1 MFAWPWG
8 RRVRNLRRYREVL
21 QVFLRHGFDNAIQ
34 QLGLEPLVALP
45 RRILGARR
53 EEVPLPTAAEHFRLA
68 LEELGPTFVKLGQV
82 LSTRPDLLP
91 PEFIAELSKLQDR
104 VPPFPFPLARAQVE
118 ASLGKPLEE
127 VFAEFAEEPLAAA
140 SLGQVHAARLR
151 DGTEVVVKVQRP
163 DIEEVISVDLDILYD
178 VAQLAEERTPLGE
191 LYPLREMAEDFAATL
206 RAEMDYRR
214 EGRNADRFR
223 ENFRGVETV
232 YIPRVYWE
240 HTTGRVLTLERL
252 RGIRI
257 DDLEGMREAGID
269 PRRVALHS
277 TQLVLKE
284 VFEDGF
290 FHADPHAGNFFVLP
304 GEVIGAMD
312 FGMVGRLD
320 RETKESLLR
329 LFIAAVQFDV
339 AAIVQELDRMGVIG
353 PGVDRAW
360 LRRDL
365 TRVLDRFYGL
375 PLAEMRV
382 QPVMESVLP
391 VAFRH
396 RLRLPG
402 NLWLLGKSLVM
413 MEGLGQKLYPDMDV
427 FAVARPYVQASLR
440 QMASPS
446 AVARRAA
453 GWAQDWASLLAAVPE
468 KVPQLLD
475 QAQRGEME
483 LGVRIQG
490 LEDALA
496 RLDRLVHR
504 LGTAILIAAFILGL
518 AWLIPPFYPG
528 AWKEWGVLVP
538 LSGFLF
544 ASFLGLWWAWVYWR
558 SGRKRRR

>member
-1 MFAWPWG
+1 MYAWPWG
-8 RRVRNLRRYREVL
+8 RRVRNIRRYREVL
-21 QVFLRHGFDNAIQ
+21 RVFLRHGFANTIQ
-34 QLGLEPLVALP
+34 QLGLGPLVSLP
-45 RRILGARR
+45 RRILGRGR
-53 EEVPLPTAAEHFRLA
+53 EEMPPPTMAEHFRLA

-91 PEFIAELSKLQDR
+91 PEFITELSKLQDQ
-104 VPPFPFPLARAQVE
+104 VPPFPFPQARAQVE
-118 ASLGKPLEE
+118 SSLGKPLEAI
-127 VFAEFAEEPLAAA
+127 FAEFAEEPLAAA
-140 SLGQVHAARLR
+140 SLGQVHAARLK

-163 DIEEVISVDLDILYD
+163 DIEEIISVDLDILYD

-223 ENFRGVETV
+223 ENFRDVETV
-232 YIPRVYWE
+232 YIPRVYWDY
-240 HTTGRVLTLERL
+240 TTGRVLTLERL

-269 PRRVALHS
+269 PKRVALHS

-320 RETKESLLR
+320 RDTKESLLR

-339 AAIVQELDRMGVIG
+339 ASLVEELDRMGVIG

-365 TRVLDRFYGL
+365 TRILDRFYGV
-375 PLAEMRV
+375 PLSEMRV
-382 QPVMESVLP
+382 QPVMESILP

-396 RLRLPG
+396 RLRLPS
-402 NLWLLGKSLVM
+402 NLWLLGKSIVM
-413 MEGLGQKLYPDMDV
+413 MEGLGQRLYPDMDV
-427 FAVARPYVQASLR
+427 FAVARPYVQESLR

-446 AVARRAA
+446 AMARRTVE
-453 GWAQDWASLLAAVPE
+453 WAQDWASLLASIPE
-468 KVPQLLD
+468 RVPQLLD

-483 LGVRIQG
+483 LGIRIDG
-490 LEDALA
+490 LDEILA
-496 RLDRLVHR
+496 RLDRLVNR

-528 AWKEWGVLVP
+528 GWRQWGVLVP
-538 LSGFLF
+538 LAGFVV
-544 ASFLGLWWAWVYWR
+544 ASFLGLWWAWACWR
-558 SGRKRRR
+558 SGRGRRR

>member
-34 QLGLEPLVALP
+34 QLGLGPLVALP

-178 VAQLAEERTPLGE
+178 VAQLAEERTRVGE

-446 AVARRAA
+446 AMARRAA
-453 GWAQDWASLLAAVPE
+453 GWAQDWASLLASVPE

>member
-1 MFAWPWG
+1 MIAWPLG

-21 QVFLRHGFDNAIQ
+21 RVFLRHGFDNAIQ
-34 QLGLEPLVALP
+34 QLGLGPLVALP
-45 RRILGARR
+45 RRVLGPGR
-53 EEVPLPTAAEHFRLA
+53 EEMPLPTAAEHFRLA

-91 PEFIAELSKLQDR
+91 PEFIAELTKLQDR
-104 VPPFPFPLARAQVE
+104 VPPFPFLLARAQVE

-127 VFAEFAEEPLAAA
+127 VFAEFVEEPLAAA

-178 VAQLAEERTPLGE
+178 VAQLTEERTPLGE
-191 LYPLREMAEDFAATL
+191 FYPLREMAEDFAATL
-206 RAEMDYRR
+206 RSEMDYRR

-257 DDLEGMREAGID
+257 DDVKAMEEAGID

-277 TQLVLKE
+277 TELVLKE

-304 GEVIGAMD
+304 DEVIGAMD

-320 RETKESLLR
+320 RETKDSLLR
-329 LFIAAVQFDV
+329 LFIAAVQFDITAV
-339 AAIVQELDRMGVIG
+339 VQELDRMGVIG
-353 PGVDRAW
+353 PGVDRGW

-365 TRVLDRFYGL
+365 TRVLDRFYGV
-375 PLAEMRV
+375 PLSEMRV
-382 QPVMESVLP
+382 QPIMESVLP

-402 NLWLLGKSLVM
+402 NLWLLGKSLAM
-413 MEGLGQKLYPDMDV
+413 MEGLGQRLYPDMDV

-440 QMASPS
+440 QMTSPS
-446 AVARRAA
+446 AMARRAVD
-453 GWAQDWASLLAAVPE
+453 WAQEWASLLTVVPE

-496 RLDRLVHR
+496 RLDHLVHR
-504 LGTAILIAAFILGL
+504 LGTAILIAAFVLGL
-518 AWLIPPFYPG
+518 AWLIPPFYPE
-528 AWKEWGVLVP
+528 AWRHWGVLVP
-538 LSGFLF
+538 LAGLLG
-544 ASFLGLWWAWVYWR
+544 ALLLGLWWAWVQWR

>member
-1 MFAWPWG
+1 MYAWPWG

-21 QVFLRHGFDNAIQ
+21 RVFLRHGFDNAIQ
-34 QLGLEPLVALP
+34 QLGLGPLISLP
-45 RRILGARR
+45 RRTLGRGR
-53 EEVPLPTAAEHFRLA
+53 EEMPPPTMAQHFRLA

-91 PEFIAELSKLQDR
+91 PEFITELSKLQDQ
-104 VPPFPFPLARAQVE
+104 VPPFPFAQARAQVE
-118 ASLGKPLEE
+118 DSLGKPLEAI
-127 VFAEFAEEPLAAA
+127 FAEFSEEPLAAA
-140 SLGQVHAARLR
+140 SLGQVHAARLK

-163 DIEEVISVDLDILYD
+163 DIEEIISVDLDILYD

-232 YIPRVYWE
+232 YIPRVYWAY
-240 HTTGRVLTLERL
+240 TTGRVLTLERL

-269 PRRVALHS
+269 PKRVALHS

-329 LFIAAVQFDV
+329 LFIAAVQFNV
-339 AAIVQELDRMGVIG
+339 ASLVEELDRMGVIG

-365 TRVLDRFYGL
+365 ARILDRFYGV
-375 PLAEMRV
+375 PLSEMRV

-396 RLRLPG
+396 RLRLPS

-413 MEGLGQKLYPDMDV
+413 MEGLGQRLYPDMDV
-427 FAVARPYVQASLR
+427 FAVARPYVQESLR

-446 AVARRAA
+446 AVARRTVE
-453 GWAQDWASLLAAVPE
+453 WAQDWAGLLASIPE

-483 LGVRIQG
+483 LGIRIDG
-490 LEDALA
+490 LDEVLA
-496 RLDRLVHR
+496 RLDRLVNR

-528 AWKEWGVLVP
+528 GWRQWGVVIP
-538 LSGFLF
+538 LAGFAL

-558 SGRKRRR
+558 SGRGRRR